1 SRLAQL
7 LRTAIEKK
15 DGPMPTT
22 EARVL
27 IIEDNDALRAML
39 FTILRHQP
47 LGVDTAVGAEDAL
60 EKTRLCDYALILID
74 MSLPDDEGLSF
85 LTRFREERPEGT
97 TFIIAVR
104 DPNQEQAIES
114 LLVNALVNKPLEI
127 DTLADV
133 VRECALVV
141 PPPDDPLPC
150 PSAESDFRSRFDDSG
165 AYFN

>member
-1 SRLAQL
+1 MSA
-7 LRTAIEKK
+7 
-15 DGPMPTT
+15 T

-47 LGVDTAVGAEDAL
+47 LGVDTSAGSDDAL
-60 EKTRLCDYALILID
+60 DKTRKCDYALILID
-74 MSLPDDEGLSF
+74 MSLAAGEGLTF
-85 LTRFREERPEGT
+85 LTRFREERPEST
-97 TFIIAVR
+97 TFILAVR
-104 DPNQEQAIES
+104 DPNNDDPIDAA
-114 LLVNALVNKPLEI
+114 LVSAMVNKPLEI

-150 PSAESDFRSRFDDSG
+150 PPAESDFRSRFDDSG
-165 AYFN
+165 AFYN